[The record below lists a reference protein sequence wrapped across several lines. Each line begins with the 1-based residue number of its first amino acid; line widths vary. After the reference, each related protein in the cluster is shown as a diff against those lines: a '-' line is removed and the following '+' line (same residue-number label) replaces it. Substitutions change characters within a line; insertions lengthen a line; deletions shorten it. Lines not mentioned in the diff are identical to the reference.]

1 MGRDKSVNDLEKAL
15 NTFRE
20 DAWLVVALAAVLDYA
35 TQTGRVSYGEVMEIA
50 GITPRKCCC

>member
-1 MGRDKSVNDLEKAL
+1 MGRDKPVNDLEKAL

-35 TQTGRVSYGEVMEIA
+35 T
-50 GITPRKCCC
+50 